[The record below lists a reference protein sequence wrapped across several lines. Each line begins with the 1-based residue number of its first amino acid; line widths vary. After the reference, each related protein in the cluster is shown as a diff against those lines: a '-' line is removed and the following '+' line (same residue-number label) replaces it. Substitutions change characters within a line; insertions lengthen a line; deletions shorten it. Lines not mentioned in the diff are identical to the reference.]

1 MILPHPPLQTDL
13 TDQEMK
19 QAVEKWDLANPK
31 DTDVLDFALVKD
43 PELAE
48 LKEHFSADKLTRQL
62 RAIEVKES
70 LDKGFS
76 LEEVLNYPRHLPTST
91 RTILGDE
98 LHYSKPLD
106 NHKTLNIVE
115 TYQAP
120 QNLRF
125 SRMDVIEDR
134 KMPP

>member
-1 MILPHPPLQTDL
+1 
-13 TDQEMK
+13 MK

-91 RTILGDE
+91 RTIFGVKSLLKRILLHSSCGCRGRKTPPPQTPPMRAKNGYLG
-98 LHYSKPLD
+98 
-106 NHKTLNIVE
+106 
-115 TYQAP
+115 A
-120 QNLRF
+120 
-125 SRMDVIEDR
+125 
-134 KMPP
+134 